1 MNDNFG
7 ADVLNNPEKYTLIAN
22 TEQLIDVYEN
32 HFEKGKLYRTD
43 VYLEK
48 DLYAQEHR
56 PDSRFMITTSGLVT
70 LRGENVWNQ
79 SINDQDFLEGVQK
92 TTTDIKRHVED
103 AENPTFDKDFT
114 IHDSQ
119 INVTYEPYTIETTE
133 YVMRELDEREK
144 LLQNKA

>member
-7 ADVLNNPEKYTLIAN
+7 VDVLNNPEKYTLIAN

-48 DLYAQEHR
+48 DLYTQDHR

-70 LRGENVWNQ
+70 LRGEYVWNQ
-79 SINDQDFLEGVQK
+79 SINDQDFLEGIQK
-92 TTTDIKRHVED
+92 ITTDIKRHIED
-103 AENPTFDKDFT
+103 SENPSFDQDVT